1 MEQAELAAPLAVRE
15 ANRAI
20 YDLAFTIPEYEGMG
34 TTLVAAVTDGR
45 AARIVNIGDSRCYL
59 VRNKVIRQLTKDH
72 SLVEEMIRV
81 GQIDRDR
88 ARNHPD
94 KNIITRAVGVM
105 RQIKVD
111 FFDVHVKAGDLI
123 LMCSDGLSNMVED
136 EVIRNTVLS
145 TPDIEEKANKLV
157 RLANENGGKD
167 NIAVIVIEPFA
178 SQESG
183 S

>member
-1 MEQAELAAPLAVRE
+1 
-15 ANRAI
+15 
-20 YDLAFTIPEYEGMG
+20 
-34 TTLVAAVTDGR
+34 
-45 AARIVNIGDSRCYL
+45 
-59 VRNKVIRQLTKDH
+59 
-72 SLVEEMIRV
+72 
-81 GQIDRDR
+81 
-88 ARNHPD
+88 
-94 KNIITRAVGVM
+94 
-105 RQIKVD
+105 
-111 FFDVHVKAGDLI
+111 
-123 LMCSDGLSNMVED
+123 MCTDGLSNMVED